1 MPELILQVPAPLAG
15 HVDGRP
21 ELRIEAATLA
31 DAYRRLFETTPLLAG
46 RLFADDGTP
55 RPYVH
60 LYLDGRDVRS
70 VDPALERIEPGS
82 VLTIVASI
90 AGGRP
95 GRPAELTAEDR
106 FRYHRQIILP
116 GFGESGQARL
126 RESSVLLVGAGGL
139 GSPAALYLAAA
150 GVGRIG
156 IVDAD
161 AVDLSNLHRQVL
173 HHSGS
178 VGAPKVQ
185 SARDAI
191 ARLNPGIE
199 VVPIEQRLR
208 ADNAL
213 DLMSGW
219 DVVVDGSDNFP
230 TRYLVNDACV
240 LLGIPFAYGA
250 VFRWEGQA
258 SVFAAPGGPCYRCL
272 FRDPPPA
279 DLVPGCEEAGVLG
292 VLPGMIGTIQ
302 AAETLKLLLG
312 AGQALVGRLLL
323 VDAATM
329 EFRQL
334 EVRRDPECPL
344 CGDDPSITG
353 LVDYEAFCGLS
364 GGEADARQ
372 AARPDIGPTSEQPV
386 DLMEIAGAGPGG
398 VPEIDVGQLE
408 QIIRSGRPV
417 QLVDVRE
424 AHEWEISNLGFA
436 GATLI
441 PLGQLFDRL
450 DELDLD
456 SDMVVYCRTGSRSGM
471 AVRYLQAHGVERAVN
486 LRGGIN
492 DWSLRIDPS
501 MPRY

>member
-1 MPELILQVPAPLAG
+1 MPELTLRVPAPLAG
-15 HVDGRP
+15 HVDGRC

-31 DAYRRLFETTPLLAG
+31 DVFRTLREVAPLLASS
-46 RLFADDGTP
+46 LLADDGTP
-55 RPYVH
+55 RPFVN
-60 LYLDGRDVRS
+60 LFLDGRDVRAIDLS
-70 VDPALERIEPGS
+70 EPVIEPGS
-82 VLTIVASI
+82 VLTVVASI

-95 GRPAELTAEDR
+95 DAPAELTEEDR
-106 FRYHRQIILP
+106 FRYHRQLILP
-116 GFGESGQARL
+116 GFGETGQTLL
-126 RESSVLLVGAGGL
+126 RDSSVLLIGAGGL

-161 AVDLSNLHRQVL
+161 TVDLSNLHRQVL
-173 HHSGS
+173 HDTAS
-178 VGAPKVQ
+178 VGSPKVE
-185 SARDAI
+185 SASRAV
-191 ARLNPGIE
+191 ARLNPGVE
-199 VVPIEQRLR
+199 VIPIGHRLT

-240 LLGIPFAYGA
+240 LLGVPCVYGA

-258 SVFAAPGGPCYRCL
+258 SVFAAPEGPCYRCL

-279 DLVPGCEEAGVLG
+279 ELVPGCEEAGVLG

-312 AGQALVGRLLL
+312 VGRSLVGRLLL

-334 EVRRDPECPL
+334 EVRRDPGCPL
-344 CGDDPSITG
+344 CGEAPVITG
-353 LVDYEAFCGLS
+353 LIDYEEFCGV
-364 GGEADARQ
+364 GRGAAERPV
-372 AARPDIGPTSEQPV
+372 ARPDRGTAPQGPT
-386 DLMEIAGAGPGG
+386 DLMEIARTGPGG
-398 VPEIDVGQLE
+398 VPEIDVEQLDG
-408 QIIRSGRPV
+408 ILHAGRRV

-424 AHEWEISNLGFA
+424 AHEWEISNLGAA
-436 GATLI
+436 GAKLI

-450 DELDLD
+450 DELDLEA
-456 SDMVVYCRTGSRSGM
+456 DMVIYCRTGSRSAM

-492 DWSLRIDPS
+492 DWSLRIDPE